1 MRVPYDAN
9 NPLHDEAYGRK
20 LGEEG
25 EEFSVEAQM
34 IEYEASN
41 DKVLVVTDDSGI
53 KKGDQIVQNPRDNS
67 DFLRNLV
74 SHHLALELP

>member
-9 NPLHDEAYGRK
+9 NPLHSEAYGRK

-53 KKGDQIVQNPRDNS
+53 KKVIKSYRI
-67 DFLRNLV
+67 
-74 SHHLALELP
+74 LETILTS